1 MYEFFYISAP
11 PGANKTGWAIS
22 TLARKIIHGGKNI
35 LFVVPTTKLCDE
47 IAKRGSLENLNIQ
60 TIHNKNIDL
69 NEIGGVCLRI
79 ENTIKLVNLIKE
91 NN

>member
-22 TLARKIIHGGKNI
+22 TLARKIIQGRKNI

-47 IAKRGSLENLNIQ
+47 IAKRGRHENLNIQ
-60 TIHNKNIDL
+60 TIHNKNIDP
-69 NEIGGVCLRI
+69 NEIGGVCLKI
-79 ENTIKLVNLIKE
+79 INLIKE

>member
-22 TLARKIIHGGKNI
+22 TLARKIIDGRKNI

-47 IAKRGSLENLNIQ
+47 IAKRGWQENLNIQ
-60 TIHNKNIDL
+60 TIHNKNIDP

-79 ENTIKLVNLIKE
+79 INLKKE